1 MSEELIDKAVKLVK
15 QREGILSNVQ
25 DEYIKTIVEG
35 TIKELSKQNGIKV
48 DMNDMDIFTFV
59 IDLSSYRYSNR
70 DSIEDMPRHLYFR
83 LKNFYINK
91 SNDVGE

>member
-1 MSEELIDKAVKLVK
+1 MSEKLIDEAVKLVK

-25 DEYIKTIVEG
+25 DEYIKTIVKG
-35 TIKELSKQNGIKV
+35 VIKELSKQNGIKV

-59 IDLSSYRYSNR
+59 IDLASYRYSNR
-70 DSIEDMPRHLYFR
+70 DSIEDMPKHLYFR